1 MRSRSKL
8 SRFITVFL
16 VGLSLGI
23 SLMYLSLATGVIELS
38 HLEIIRTLFGLN
50 ENAEHRLVIFEFRI
64 PRIIIAALIGCAL
77 GMVGTVL
84 QGITKNELADPGILG
99 IQAAVGFSVVCY
111 MFIQNS
117 NVVGMD
123 GQSIFSMSL
132 FGWLG
137 GVLAA
142 VFLFLFSRSRGELDP
157 KRLLLVGIAINA
169 GFGAL
174 TLFVSL
180 KMNPQDFEMATV
192 WLSGSIYSASWEQI
206 YSILPWLFIIV
217 PLLVWKSRTLNLLQL
232 DEVSMVGLGLRANR
246 IRLLLL
252 VGSVGLIS
260 SSVIVS
266 GSISFVGLIAPHIA
280 RRLVGIHNQ
289 YVLPISGVI
298 GMLLV
303 VTGDWIG
310 RTIFSPAELPVGI
323 VISIIGVPYFV
334 YLLMRSSR
342 SM

>member
-1 MRSRSKL
+1 MRRRAASR
-8 SRFITVFL
+8 RFTTVFFLGL
-16 VGLSLGI
+16 VLVL
-23 SLMYLSLATGVIELS
+23 LVMYMSLATGIIQLT
-38 HLEIIRTLFGLN
+38 HFEIIRTLFGLN
-50 ENAEHRLVIFEFRI
+50 ENLDDQLVIYEFRI
-64 PRIIIAALIGCAL
+64 PRIIIAAFVGCAL
-77 GMVGTVL
+77 GIVGAVL
-84 QGITKNELADPGILG
+84 QGLTKNQLADPGILG

-111 MFIQNS
+111 MFIVQS
-117 NVVGMD
+117 NVVGMS

-142 VFLFLFSRSRGELDP
+142 IFLFMFSRNHGELDP
-157 KRLLLVGIAINA
+157 KRLILVGIAINA

-206 YSILPWLFIIV
+206 YSIIPWLLIV
-217 PLLVWKSRTLNLLQL
+217 VPFLIWNSRTLNLLQL

-246 IRLLLL
+246 VRLLFLL
-252 VGSVGLIS
+252 GAVGLIS

-266 GSISFVGLIAPHIA
+266 GSISFVGLIAPHIS
-280 RRLVGIHNQ
+280 RRLVGIHYQ
-289 YVLPISGVI
+289 YVMPISGVV
-298 GMLLV
+298 GVLLV
-303 VTGDWIG
+303 VIGDWIG
-310 RTIFSPAELPVGI
+310 RTIFPPAELPVGI

-334 YLLMRSSR
+334 YLLMRSTR